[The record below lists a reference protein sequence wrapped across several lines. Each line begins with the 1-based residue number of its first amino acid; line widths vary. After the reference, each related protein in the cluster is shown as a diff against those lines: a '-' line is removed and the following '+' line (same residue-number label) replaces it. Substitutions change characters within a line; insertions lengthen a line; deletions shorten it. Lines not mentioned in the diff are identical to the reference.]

1 MAIWDSIKAGWNSL
15 IDTVDGAVDGVFN
28 YNGVP
33 RTYNS
38 LMGDYTSLG
47 SQLVDLDLRGM
58 DTSEVMRNMDKI
70 SAQLTHLEDAANY
83 WGVDPS
89 KLSPA
94 QIVQYNN
101 FINQNTGFTGWANN
115 TFGGV
120 DNMLAFGKGAFDI
133 YMGLENLSLA
143 KDYRDMFADNMAWNQ
158 RLGAKNYE
166 AMAKT
171 HKNAVDDQ
179 IRSRQF
185 TETGSTAGWEK
196 KAAERYVD
204 ETL

>member
-1 MAIWDSIKAGWNSL
+1 MWNSIKNGWNSFT
-15 IDTVDGAVDGVFN
+15 DTVSDTAGGIFN
-28 YNGVP
+28 YDGVP

-38 LMGDYTSLG
+38 LMGDYNSLG

-70 SAQLTHLEDAANY
+70 SAQLSQLEDAANY
-83 WGVDPS
+83 WGISDPS

-94 QIVQYNN
+94 QIAQYKN
-101 FINQNTGFTGWANN
+101 FMNQHTGFTGWAND
-115 TFGGV
+115 TFGGL

-158 RLGAKNYE
+158 RLGAKNYT
-166 AMAKT
+166 AMAKSYNSA
-171 HKNAVDDQ
+171 KDDQ
-179 IRSRQF
+179 YRSRRF
-185 TETGSTAGWEK
+185 TETGSTAGWEEE
-196 KAAERYVD
+196 AAKHHVD